1 MKMFRHDSL
10 RAAALLLPA
19 FWAIATDAQSQ
30 AYPAKSV
37 RLIVPQTAGSASDT
51 VARIVGQR
59 VSSLLGQQF
68 IVDNRPGA
76 GGLTGMETAARA
88 APDGYTLM
96 VGSISTHGTV
106 PALYRKLNFDPVK
119 DFAPITQWVTIPNV
133 LVVHPSLPVLST
145 KELIALIK
153 AKPGQ
158 LNVGMQGNGSSQ
170 HLATEW
176 FKIMAGNLNM
186 VIVPYKGSGATI
198 VGLVS
203 GEISFLFPTLAL
215 ATPHIQSGKIRA
227 IAVTTPQRIDELP
240 QLQTVSET
248 VPGFELETWIGL
260 LAPARTP
267 STVIAQL
274 NDACAKV
281 LAMPDIR
288 KALAASGMTA
298 APSSPA
304 QFRTHIEK
312 EIAKWTKVARS
323 AKIEAE

>member
-1 MKMFRHDSL
+1 MEMFRDPV

-19 FWAIATDAQSQ
+19 LWAFASGAQAQ
-30 AYPAKSV
+30 TYPAKSV

-51 VARIVGQR
+51 VARVIAQR
-59 VSSLLGQQF
+59 MSTLLGQQF

-76 GGLTGMETAARA
+76 GGLTGTETTARA

-96 VGSISTHGTV
+96 VASISTHGTV
-106 PALYRKLNFDPVK
+106 PALYRKLSFDPVK
-119 DFAPITQWVTIPNV
+119 DFATISQWVTIPNV
-133 LVVHPSLPVLST
+133 VVVHPSLPVQSI

-170 HLATEW
+170 HLATEL
-176 FKIMAGNLNM
+176 FKIMAGNVNM

-215 ATPHIQSGKIRA
+215 ATPHIQSGKIRL
-227 IAVTTPQRIDELP
+227 IAVTTPQRIDEFP
-240 QLQTVSET
+240 QVQTVSET

-260 LAPARTP
+260 LAPAGTP
-267 STVIAQL
+267 GAVIARL
-274 NDACAKV
+274 NDACAKA
-281 LAMPDIR
+281 LAMPDVR
-288 KALAASGMTA
+288 KTLAASGMTA

-304 QFRTHIEK
+304 EFRSHIQK
-312 EIAKWTKVARS
+312 EIAKWTKVARA
-323 AKIEAE
+323 AKIEAD